1 MVQCSD
7 YDWISVCNIRGLSQK
22 NWTGKNTK
30 YFSFCESELVMIS
43 SFSITSKAG
52 LKLNILC
59 V

>member
-1 MVQCSD
+1 MVECSN
-7 YDWISVCNIRGLSQK
+7 YDWISVCNIRGLPQK
-22 NWTGKNTK
+22 NWTGKNNK

>member
-1 MVQCSD
+1 MIGSACA
-7 YDWISVCNIRGLSQK
+7 ISEDFHKKIGQEK
-22 NWTGKNTK
+22 NNK
-30 YFSFCESELVMIS
+30 YFSFCESELVMIC